1 MTASETEPSPVKSLP
16 ADDQSI
22 LLAAQWLRQGR
33 LVAFP
38 TETVYGLGASCTDED
53 AIARLYAL
61 KGRPGDNPL
70 IAHVRVPED
79 LHRVARPS
87 PEQADRI
94 AELAERFW
102 PGPLTLVLPRGAGM
116 SPSATGGRDTVA
128 VRCPAHPV
136 ARALIEAFGAPIAAP
151 SANRSG
157 HVSPTSAAHVLADFA
172 SEGELL
178 VVDGGPSRVG
188 VESTVLDLVSDPP
201 RILRPGSVLAEQLAE
216 VLGEIDATP
225 VIGQTASPGTA
236 ARHYSPDTPAVLLD
250 EAALVHELAS
260 RTEPCAVLAT
270 SDLEVPRPHGR
281 MAMPK
286 DAEEYAAR
294 LYAVL
299 REVDQAGFAA
309 ILIERPTSRS
319 GLWSAIV
326 DRLERATMPR

>member
-1 MTASETEPSPVKSLP
+1 MSEAGAVKRLP

-94 AELAERFW
+94 AELVARFW
-102 PGPLTLVLPRGAGM
+102 PGPLTLVLPRGEGV

-136 ARALIEAFGAPIAAP
+136 ARALLGAFGAPIAAP

-157 HVSPTSAAHVLADFA
+157 HVSPTSAAHVLVDFA
-172 SEGELL
+172 AEGEVL

-216 VLGEIDATP
+216 SIGEVDATP
-225 VIGQTASPGTA
+225 VAAQAASPGTA
-236 ARHYSPDTPAVLLD
+236 ARHYSPDTPALLLD
-250 EAALVHELAS
+250 GADLALELAS

-286 DAEEYAAR
+286 NAEEYAAR

-299 REVDQAGFAA
+299 REVDQAGFSA
-309 ILIERPTSRS
+309 ILVERPPSRS
-319 GLWSAIV
+319 GLWSAIL
-326 DRLERATMPR
+326 DRLERATTPR